1 MLHLM
6 LSTSIIHE
14 LRLPRKAE
22 CSDFILNSGP
32 KRKGSHPAGDNGV
45 LYKATKFYL
54 YFPSAILYKF
64 KYHSG
69 SGRFFHHMETL
80 EAVLRYIDSQYY
92 ALDLIGNSH
101 KLSGRSASKSCCIM
115 PKKCLMKDHKQ

>member
-1 MLHLM
+1 MLHLI

-14 LRLPRKAE
+14 THLPRKAE
-22 CSDFILNSGP
+22 CSGLILNSGP
-32 KRKGSHPAGDNGV
+32 KRAGSHPAGDNDI
-45 LYKATKFYL
+45 LNKATKFYL

-80 EAVLRYIDSQYY
+80 EVVLIYIDSQYC
-92 ALDLIGNSH
+92 ALDLIVNSH
-101 KLSGRSASKSCCIM
+101 
-115 PKKCLMKDHKQ
+115 